1 MRSIRT
7 LGTVMLATAAAVAMA
22 VTTLAAPADASGHA
36 GASSSG
42 AGEPG
47 VNQLGMSPAMFS
59 PAAIIRSNEQTAF
72 NYFVN
77 KGMTKIRAAG
87 IIGNLDQESGMDPTI
102 HQIGGGPGRGI
113 AQWSVGG
120 RWDTYASDNVQWYA
134 NKEGKSATSLGLQ
147 LDFIWYELHTFSYY
161 GFSQLHQATTIDQ
174 AVIAFQNG
182 YEGCGTCNTAARE
195 SYAHDA
201 YNRYA

>member
-1 MRSIRT
+1 MRSCRALIT
-7 LGTVMLATAAAVAMA
+7 AVLSAAAAVALA
-22 VTTLAAPADASGHA
+22 VTLAGPAGAAPTMNAA
-36 GASSSG
+36 
-42 AGEPG
+42 
-47 VNQLGMSPAMFS
+47 GMSPAVLS
-59 PAAIIRSNEQTAF
+59 PASIIRSNEQTAF

-77 KGMTKIRAAG
+77 RGMTKIRAAG
-87 IIGNLDQESGMDPTI
+87 VIGNLDQESGMDPTI
-102 HQIGGGPGRGI
+102 KQYGGGPGRGI

-120 RWDTYASDNVQWYA
+120 RWDTYSQDNVVWYA
-134 NKEGKSATSLGLQ
+134 ANKDGGLSRWSLQAQ

-161 GFSQLHQATTIDQ
+161 GFSDLHNATTIDQ

-182 YEGCGTCNTAARE
+182 YEGCSACNTAARE

>member
-1 MRSIRT
+1 MPMRSIRT
-7 LGTVMLATAAAVAMA
+7 LLTTAAALAMV
-22 VTTLAAPADASGHA
+22 VTTLAAPA
-36 GASSSG
+36 GASSTAASSP
-42 AGEPG
+42 AAPKAG
-47 VNQLGMSPAMFS
+47 VNQLGMSPATVS
-59 PAAIIRSNEQTAF
+59 PATINRTNEQTAF

-77 KGMTKIRAAG
+77 RGMTKIRAAG

-102 HQIGGGPGRGI
+102 EQYGGGPGRGI

-120 RWDTYASDNVQWYA
+120 RWDTYAQDNVVWYA
-134 NKEGKSATSLGLQ
+134 QNRETGLTRWSLQTQ
-147 LDFIWYELHTFSYY
+147 LDFIWYELHNFSYY
-161 GFSQLHQATTIDQ
+161 GFSELHQATTIDQ

>member
-1 MRSIRT
+1 MRSLKSLAAAV
-7 LGTVMLATAAAVAMA
+7 LGTAAAVATA
-22 VTTLAAPADASGHA
+22 FTLANPA
-36 GASSSG
+36 GA
-42 AGEPG
+42 APTM
-47 VNQLGMSPAMFS
+47 NADGMSPAVVS

-87 IIGNLDQESGMDPTI
+87 VIGNLDQESGMDPTI

-120 RWDTYASDNVQWYA
+120 RWDTYSQDNVQWYA

-147 LDFIWYELHTFSYY
+147 LDFIWYELHNFSYY

-182 YEGCGTCNTAARE
+182 YEGCGDCNTAARE

>member
-1 MRSIRT
+1 MRALKALTTSV
-7 LGTVMLATAAAVAMA
+7 LGVAIAVAVA
-22 VTTLAAPADASGHA
+22 ATLTNPANAAPTMNAA
-36 GASSSG
+36 
-42 AGEPG
+42 
-47 VNQLGMSPAMFS
+47 GMSPAVVS
-59 PAAIIRSNEQTAF
+59 TATIIRSNEQTAF

-77 KGMTKIRAAG
+77 RGMTKIRAAG

-102 HQIGGGPGRGI
+102 KQYGGGPGRGI

-120 RWDTYASDNVQWYA
+120 RWDTYAQDNVVWYA
-134 NKEGKSATSLGLQ
+134 ANKDGGLSRWSLQAQ
-147 LDFIWYELHTFSYY
+147 LDFIWYELHNFSYY
-161 GFSQLHQATTIDQ
+161 GFAQLHDATTIDQ

-182 YEGCGTCNTAARE
+182 YEGCGDCNTAARE

>member
-1 MRSIRT
+1 MRPFRS
-7 LGTVMLATAAAVAMA
+7 LLAAALTAAAAVA
-22 VTTLAAPADASGHA
+22 VTASLASPANAAPTMNAA
-36 GASSSG
+36 
-42 AGEPG
+42 
-47 VNQLGMSPAMFS
+47 GMSPAVVS

-102 HQIGGGPGRGI
+102 AQYGGGPGRGI

-120 RWDTYASDNVQWYA
+120 RWDTYSQDNVVWYA
-134 NKEGKSATSLGLQ
+134 ANKDGGLSRWSLKAQ

-161 GFSQLHQATTIDQ
+161 GFSDLHDATTIDQ

-182 YEGCGTCNTAARE
+182 YEGCGQCNTAARE

>member
-1 MRSIRT
+1 MRT
-7 LGTVMLATAAAVAMA
+7 LRALATTVLTVAVAVGVA
-22 VTTLAAPADASGHA
+22 VTLAGPA
-36 GASSSG
+36 GAVPTMN
-42 AGEPG
+42 AA
-47 VNQLGMSPAMFS
+47 GMSPAALS

-87 IIGNLDQESGMDPTI
+87 VIGNLDQESGMDPTI
-102 HQIGGGPGRGI
+102 KQYGGGPGRGI

-120 RWDTYASDNVQWYA
+120 RWDTYAQDNVVWYA
-134 NKEGKSATSLGLQ
+134 ANKDGGLSRWSLQAQ

-161 GFSQLHQATTIDQ
+161 GFSDLHNATTIDQ

-182 YEGCGTCNTAARE
+182 YEGCGDCNTAARE

>member
-1 MRSIRT
+1 MRT
-7 LGTVMLATAAAVAMA
+7 LRALLTAVLGAVLALA
-22 VTTLAAPADASGHA
+22 VTTALAEPAGAAPRMNAA
-36 GASSSG
+36 
-42 AGEPG
+42 
-47 VNQLGMSPAMFS
+47 GMSPATVTVAS
-59 PAAIIRSNEQTAF
+59 IIRSNEQTAF

-77 KGMTKIRAAG
+77 RGMTKIRAAG
-87 IIGNLDQESGMDPTI
+87 VIGNLDQESGMDPTI
-102 HQIGGGPGRGI
+102 QQYGGGPGRGI

-120 RWDTYASDNVQWYA
+120 RWDTYSQDNVVWYA
-134 NKEGKSATSLGLQ
+134 ANKDGGLSRWSLQAQ

-161 GFSQLHQATTIDQ
+161 GFSDLHNATTIDQ

-182 YEGCGTCNTAARE
+182 YEGCGDCNTAARE

>member
-1 MRSIRT
+1 MRSLRT
-7 LGTVMLATAAAVAMA
+7 LATAALAAAAAVA
-22 VTTLAAPADASGHA
+22 VTASLATPAGAAPTMNAA
-36 GASSSG
+36 
-42 AGEPG
+42 
-47 VNQLGMSPAMFS
+47 GMSPAVVS
-59 PAAIIRSNEQTAF
+59 VAAIIRTNEQTAF

-102 HQIGGGPGRGI
+102 EQYGGGPGRGI

-120 RWDTYASDNVQWYA
+120 RWDTYSQDNVVWYA
-134 NKEGKSATSLGLQ
+134 ANKDGGKSRWSLTAQ

-161 GFSQLHQATTIDQ
+161 GFAQLHDATTIDQ

-182 YEGCGTCNTAARE
+182 YEGCGTCDTAARE

>member
-1 MRSIRT
+1 MSKFRT
-7 LGTVMLATAAAVAMA
+7 FIAGAIALTAATTLALTVAAAPASAATGGNRIGMSPNSSLATA
-22 VTTLAAPADASGHA
+22 S
-36 GASSSG
+36 
-42 AGEPG
+42 
-47 VNQLGMSPAMFS
+47 
-59 PAAIIRSNEQTAF
+59 IILSNEQTAF

-120 RWDTYASDNVQWYA
+120 RWDTYASDNVVWYA

-147 LDFIWYELHTFSYY
+147 LDFIWYELHNFSYY
-161 GFSQLHQATTIDQ
+161 GFAQLHDATTIDQ

-182 YEGCGTCNTAARE
+182 YEGCGTCDTAARE
-195 SYAHDA
+195 SYAHAA

>member
-1 MRSIRT
+1 MPMPVRSCRSLIT
-7 LGTVMLATAAAVAMA
+7 AVLTAAAALAVAA
-22 VTTLAAPADASGHA
+22 TTLAAPAAA
-36 GASSSG
+36 A
-42 AGEPG
+42 PG
-47 VNQLGMSPAMFS
+47 MNAAGMSPAVVS
-59 PAAIIRSNEQTAF
+59 TASIIRSNEQTAF

-77 KGMTKIRAAG
+77 RGMTKIRAAG

-102 HQIGGGPGRGI
+102 EQYGGGPGRGI

-120 RWDTYASDNVQWYA
+120 RWDTYSQDNVVWYA
-134 NKEGKSATSLGLQ
+134 QNKESGGLTRWSLQTQ
-147 LDFIWYELHTFSYY
+147 LDFIWYELHNFSYY
-161 GFSQLHQATTIDQ
+161 GFAQLHDATTIDQ

-182 YEGCGTCNTAARE
+182 YEGCGTCDTAARE

>member
-1 MRSIRT
+1 
-7 LGTVMLATAAAVAMA
+7 
-22 VTTLAAPADASGHA
+22 
-36 GASSSG
+36 
-42 AGEPG
+42 
-47 VNQLGMSPAMFS
+47 MSPATVS
-59 PAAIIRSNEQTAF
+59 PATINRTNEQTAF

-77 KGMTKIRAAG
+77 RGMTKIRAAG
-87 IIGNLDQESGMDPTI
+87 VIGNLDQESGMDPTI
-102 HQIGGGPGRGI
+102 QQYGGGPGRGI

-120 RWDTYASDNVQWYA
+120 RWDTYSQDNVVWYA
-134 NKEGKSATSLGLQ
+134 ANKDGGLSRWSLQAQ

-161 GFSQLHQATTIDQ
+161 GFAQLHDATTIDQ

-182 YEGCGTCNTAARE
+182 YEGCGDCNTAARE